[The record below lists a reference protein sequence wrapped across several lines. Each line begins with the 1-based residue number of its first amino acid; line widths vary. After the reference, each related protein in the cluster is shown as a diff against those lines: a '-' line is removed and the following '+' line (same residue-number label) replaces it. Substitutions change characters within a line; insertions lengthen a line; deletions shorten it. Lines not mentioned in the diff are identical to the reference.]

1 MTEFLWQLLRED
13 PSTLSCDEC
22 FAVMEYYAELLA
34 QGGEQ
39 LLPVIEKHLVG
50 CPSCQ
55 TEHREA
61 LQRLVKLQEREHL
74 PQLPADGNRRR
85 TKGAEDE

>member
-1 MTEFLWQLLRED
+1 MNEVLWQLLREE
-13 PSTLSCDEC
+13 PSTLTCDEC

-39 LLPVIEKHLVG
+39 LLPVIEEHLVG

-61 LQRLVKLQEREHL
+61 LQRLVKLQWREHL